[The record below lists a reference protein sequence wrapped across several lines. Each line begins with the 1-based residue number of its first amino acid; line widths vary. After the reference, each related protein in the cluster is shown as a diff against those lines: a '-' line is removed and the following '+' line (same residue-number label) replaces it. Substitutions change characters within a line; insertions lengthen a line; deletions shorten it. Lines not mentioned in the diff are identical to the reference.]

1 MTTKSQKPKHR
12 VKLGIDP
19 GTHTGIA
26 LAVDGKLTQL
36 YTSDFWECY
45 DWVRDTYLPGE
56 IEIHIEDTNDLPVI
70 DRGASWRSH
79 GKIGKNIG
87 SVCREASLL
96 ISGFRRL
103 GYAVVCRDQKRTPK
117 LDAETFRRLTG
128 WEGRTNSHMRD
139 AAVLVFG
146 L

>member
-1 MTTKSQKPKHR
+1 MTTKNQTHR

-19 GTHTGIA
+19 GTHTGMA

-45 DWVRDTYLPGE
+45 DWVRDTYRPGE

-70 DRGASWRSH
+70 DRGTGKRSH
-79 GKIGKNIG
+79 GKIGKNVG

-103 GYAVVCRDQKRTPK
+103 GFDVVVRDNKTTPK
-117 LDAETFRRLTG
+117 LRGEPFRRLTG
-128 WEGRTNSHMRD
+128 WNGQTNQHQRD
-139 AAVLVFG
+139 AAMLVFG